1 MTMTILVFGAQFFLL
16 RVPRNL
22 FVDKKST
29 VGYNSKN
36 KIVNRIPNSNSVEM
50 KKKKIRDGILTNWIF
65 DQVPKTTGVFGVV
78 YFFFKCIQ
86 VQGIVFLAEM
96 KP

>member
-1 MTMTILVFGAQFFLL
+1 MTMTILVFGAQFVFL
-16 RVPRNL
+16 PRNL

-50 KKKKIRDGILTNWIF
+50 KKKYETAF
-65 DQVPKTTGVFGVV
+65 
-78 YFFFKCIQ
+78 
-86 VQGIVFLAEM
+86 
-96 KP
+96 